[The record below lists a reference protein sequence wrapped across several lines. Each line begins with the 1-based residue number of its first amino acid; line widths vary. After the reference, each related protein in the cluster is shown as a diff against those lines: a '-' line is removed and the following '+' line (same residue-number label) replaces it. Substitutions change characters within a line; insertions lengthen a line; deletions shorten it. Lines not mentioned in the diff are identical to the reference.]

1 MGRIEPRAVTERT
14 GFSLRY
20 VGARPLGLRGRR
32 APAFVPPTGA
42 DGTRYTLTIPA
53 GALASPE
60 TVRVAPL
67 LAVAGLGGVAGVSLL
82 PAGLRLLAPATLVVA
97 PARAVSGFAFRGGG
111 AALHAAPAI
120 AA

>member
-1 MGRIEPRAVTERT
+1 GAPPSDPGAGVAPQVSVRIDDTRRVRALVDAKGGVVET
-14 GFSLRY
+14 
-20 VGARPLGLRGRR
+20 
-32 APAFVPPTGA
+32 TGA

-82 PAGLRLLAPATLVVA
+82 PAGLRLLAPATLAVA
-97 PARAVSGFAFRGGG
+97 PARAAVGFAFRGGG
-111 AALHAAPAI
+111 AALH
-120 AA
+120 